1 MLTADYPQFT
11 QIEPPADGLTV
22 SAWNGTLKPY
32 ESDAAARSILC
43 DMEAERILW
52 ISEGSIRPS
61 TSKEQ
66 HWAHPLLV
74 NMDATCEVML
84 CTQENAMPRAY
95 LLNPRF
101 QPYYADTMIHPHPR
115 GDQAILYKGKLLPGL
130 CVFSSAEMVFSEAVN
145 FYTQF
150 LDQLTQYVA
159 KHLVWLR
166 TRRLCR
172 RVGTNTTT
180 LYQPRPGE
188 SIFEDT
194 PRRHWI
200 QLPTGPVQ
208 ATDFWSGYWPGKGAK
223 AMTPADHLSQIKP
236 THRCWCGLNKLYGD
250 CHRNLDLILA
260 GDTSNKHIS

>member
-11 QIEPPADGLTV
+11 QVEPPADGLSV
-22 SAWNGTLKPY
+22 SAWSGTLKPF

-43 DMEAERILW
+43 NIEVERTLW

-61 TSKEQ
+61 TSSEQ

-74 NMDATCEVML
+74 NMDASCEVML

-95 LLNPRF
+95 LVNPRF

-115 GDQAILYKGKLLPGL
+115 GDQAILHEGKLLPGL
-130 CVFSSAEMVFSEAVN
+130 CVFSSAEMVFSEATN

-159 KHLVWLR
+159 KHLIWLR

-172 RVGTNTTT
+172 RIGDETSV
-180 LYQPRPGE
+180 LYQPRPRE
-188 SIFEDT
+188 FIVEAA
-194 PRRHWI
+194 PRRSLLKF
-200 QLPTGPVQ
+200 QRVKQ
-208 ATDFWSGYWPGKGAK
+208 
-223 AMTPADHLSQIKP
+223 
-236 THRCWCGLNKLYGD
+236 
-250 CHRNLDLILA
+250 
-260 GDTSNKHIS
+260 